1 MGGEGA
7 GLVVICSA
15 YAGWV
20 CSKYGDIAEGWVGGE
35 TFLEFIP
42 VFR

>member
-15 YAGWV
+15 YAGGV
-20 CSKYGDIAEGWVGGE
+20 CGNYGDLAEGWVGGE
-35 TFLEFIP
+35 TRLEFVP
-42 VFR
+42 ESR